1 VAFQN
6 SFISLDIS
14 ENALKMTESQITELN
29 EWIVDTFGTTE
40 VLVEYLDLAVEML
53 FYVEQ
58 DTFEQRELQD
68 VVTVLRELKRVFGS

>member
-1 VAFQN
+1 
-6 SFISLDIS
+6 
-14 ENALKMTESQITELN
+14 MTESQITELN

-68 VVTVLRELKRVFGS
+68 VVTVLRELKRVLR